1 MRVESLSIPFWSAEE
16 IGAAIKPALEQIAAR
31 KVLAY
36 PTETVYGFGGGID
49 RESVDALVATQE
61 PAAGQAVPAAHL
73 RDRT

>member
-1 MRVESLSIPFWSAEE
+1 MRIESLSIPFWSAEE
-16 IGAAIKPALEQIAAR
+16 IGAAIEPALEQIAAR

-49 RESVDALVATQE
+49 RESVDALVASR
-61 PAAGQAVPAAHL
+61 AGRRESRFCCSS